1 MLTCEVI
8 ENMSNELGITVEKD
22 RDPNEWYTEVVQKA
36 DLADYA
42 PVKGCM
48 VIKPYGMKLWESIKE
63 NFDEKIKNTGVENA
77 YFPLFI
83 PENYLEKESD
93 IVEGFDP
100 EVAWVTHGGNK
111 ELEER
116 LAVRPTSESIIAPF
130 MSKWIRSHR
139 DLPMQLNQWAN
150 VVRWEATDTKPFLRT
165 REFLWQEG
173 HTAHATEGEADE
185 ETMLRL
191 EQYQEVI
198 EDHLAIPSIL
208 GYKPEHDKFP
218 GAKYTTTI
226 ETLMP
231 DGKSIQSGTSH
242 QLGQHF
248 AEAFDIKFEGVDGE
262 KNTCWT
268 TSWGLSTRTIGAL
281 IMAHGDDDGLR
292 LPPSIAPTQVVVVPI
307 FQEDNQEE
315 VMEYAEKVK
324 EQIEESGGCNC
335 CGGTR
340 VKLDDREHRTPGYK
354 FNEWELKGVP
364 LRVEV
369 GPNEMEDDTVT
380 PVRRDNGFKEM
391 GVDREEFVENV
402 EETLDDIQESMYNEL
417 EEYQQENIREAESK
431 QEILGTIGKNR
442 GYVKTRWCGKEA
454 CETEIKDQV
463 SAEIV
468 VLPFRE
474 NSKPATIQDSKE
486 KIDGD
491 CAVCGEKA
499 ERWAYFAKNY

>member
-1 MLTCEVI
+1 
-8 ENMSNELGITVEKD
+8 MSQELGITVKKD
-22 RDPNEWYTEVVQKA
+22 QNPSEWYTQVVQKA
-36 DLADYA
+36 EMADYA

-48 VIKPYGMKLWESIKE
+48 IIKPYGMKIWESIKE
-63 NFDEKIKNTGVENA
+63 DFNTKIENTGAENA

-83 PENYLEKESD
+83 PESYLEKEED

-100 EVAWVTHGGNK
+100 EVAWVTHGGDK

-116 LAVRPTSESIIAPF
+116 LAVRPTSESIIAPY
-130 MSKWIRSHR
+130 MADEVRSHR
-139 DLPMQLNQWAN
+139 DLPLRLNQWAN
-150 VVRWEATDTKPFLRT
+150 VVRWEATDTRPFLRT

-173 HTAHATEGEADE
+173 HTAHATEEGADE

-248 AEAFDIKFEGVDGE
+248 AEAFEIEFEDE
-262 KNTCWT
+262 DSETQTAWT

-292 LPPSIAPTQVVVVPI
+292 LPPRVAPTQVVVVPI
-307 FQEDNQEE
+307 YQEDNRDE
-315 VMEYAEKVK
+315 VVEYAEEVT
-324 EQIEESGGCNC
+324 EELEEKGL
-335 CGGTR
+335 R
-340 VKLDDREHRTPGYK
+340 VDLDDRDHRTPGYK

-364 LRVEV
+364 LRVEI
-369 GPNEMEDDTVT
+369 GPNEVEDNAVT
-380 PVRRDNGFKEM
+380 PVRRDNGEKKM
-391 GVDREEFVENV
+391 GQDREEFVEEA
-402 EETLDDIQESMYNEL
+402 EEVLENIQESLYNEL
-417 EEYQQENIREAESK
+417 EEYLQENIREAESK
-431 QEILGTIGKNR
+431 NEILATIGKNR
-442 GYVKTRWCGKEA
+442 GYVKTRWCGKES
-454 CETEIKDQV
+454 CEEEIKDEV

-468 VLPFRE
+468 VLPFE
-474 NSKPATIQDSKE
+474 EDSKPATIQEKE
-486 KIDGD
+486 DHIDGE

>member
-1 MLTCEVI
+1 MTQ
-8 ENMSNELGITVEKD
+8 ELGITVDKHQD
-22 RDPNEWYTEVVQKA
+22 TSEWYTQVVKKA
-36 DLADYA
+36 GLADYA

-48 VIKPYGMKLWESIKE
+48 IIKPYGMKIWESIKQDF
-63 NFDEKIKNTGVENA
+63 NEKIKSTGVDNA

-83 PENYLEKESD
+83 PESYLQKEED

-100 EVAWVTHGGNK
+100 EVAWVTHGGNE

-116 LAVRPTSESIIAPF
+116 LAVRPTSESMIAPY
-130 MSKWIRSHR
+130 MSEEIRSHR
-139 DLPMQLNQWAN
+139 DLPLRLNQWAN
-150 VVRWEATDTKPFLRT
+150 VVRWEATDTRPFLRT

-173 HTAHATEGEADE
+173 HTAHATEESADE

-218 GAKYTTTI
+218 GARYTTTI

-248 AEAFDIKFEGVDGE
+248 AEAFDISFED
-262 KNTCWT
+262 KNSDEQTAWT

-292 LPPSIAPTQVVVVPI
+292 LPPSVAPTQVVVVPI
-307 FQEDNQEE
+307 FQEDNKEE
-315 VMEYAEKVK
+315 VMDYAEEISDDLK
-324 EQIEESGGCNC
+324 EQGL
-335 CGGTR
+335 R
-340 VKLDDREHRTPGYK
+340 VEFDYREHRTPGYK

-369 GPNEMEDDTVT
+369 GPNEMEDDAVT
-380 PVRRDNGFKEM
+380 TVRRDNGDKEM
-391 GVDREEFVENV
+391 GRDREEFIHSAEDI
-402 EETLDDIQESMYNEL
+402 LDDIQESMYNEL
-417 EEYQQENIREAESK
+417 EEYQQENIREASSK
-431 QEILGTIGKNR
+431 NEILATIGKSR
-442 GYVKTRWCGKEA
+442 GYVKSKWCGKES
-454 CETEIKDQV
+454 CEDEIKDQV

-468 VLPFRE
+468 VLPFQE
-474 NSKPATIQDSKE
+474 DSKPATIQASE
-486 KIDGD
+486 EHLDGE
-491 CAVCGEKA
+491 CAVCGEEA

>member
-1 MLTCEVI
+1 
-8 ENMSNELGITVEKD
+8 MSQELGITVKKD
-22 RDPNEWYTEVVQKA
+22 QDPSEWYTQVVKKA

-63 NFDEKIKNTGVENA
+63 DFDSKIQDTGVDNA

-83 PENYLEKESD
+83 PESYLEKESD

-130 MSKWIRSHR
+130 MSDWIRSHR
-139 DLPMQLNQWAN
+139 DLPMRINQWAN
-150 VVRWEATDTKPFLRT
+150 VVRWEATDTRPFLRT

-173 HTAHATEGEADE
+173 HTAHASEEAADE

-248 AEAFDIKFEGVDGE
+248 AEAFDITYEGRDSNE
-262 KNTCWT
+262 NTAWT

-292 LPPSIAPTQVVVVPI
+292 LPPSIAPKQVVVVPI
-307 FQEDNQEE
+307 FQEDNKEE
-315 VMEYAEKVK
+315 VMDYAEEVSDSLE
-324 EQIEESGGCNC
+324 EQGL
-335 CGGTR
+335 R
-340 VKLDDREHRTPGYK
+340 VEFDYREHRTPGYK

-369 GPNEMEDDTVT
+369 GPNEMEDEAVT
-380 PVRRDNGFKEM
+380 TVRRDTGDKEM
-391 GVDREEFVENV
+391 GLDREEFIETA

-417 EEYQQENIREAESK
+417 EEYLEENIREADSK
-431 QEILGTIGKNR
+431 NEILATIGKNR
-442 GYVKTRWCGKEA
+442 GYVKTKWCGDEE
-454 CETEIKDQV
+454 CEQEIKDEV

-468 VLPFRE
+468 VLPFQE
-474 NSKPATIQDSKE
+474 DSKPATIQESE
-486 KIDGD
+486 EEIDGE
-491 CAVCGEKA
+491 CSICGEEA

>member
-1 MLTCEVI
+1 
-8 ENMSNELGITVEKD
+8 MSQELGITVDKD
-22 RDPNEWYTEVVQKA
+22 KNPSEWYTQVVKKA
-36 DLADYA
+36 GLAKYA
-42 PVKGCM
+42 EVKGCM
-48 VIKPYGMKLWESIKE
+48 IIKPYGMEIWESIKE
-63 NFDEKIKNTGVENA
+63 DFDEKIKETGVENA

-83 PENYLEKESD
+83 TRKQLEREED

-100 EVAWVTHGGNK
+100 EVAWVTHGGDK
-111 ELEER
+111 ELEEK
-116 LAVRPTSESIIAPF
+116 LAVRPTSESVITPYMADE
-130 MSKWIRSHR
+130 IRSHR
-139 DLPMQLNQWAN
+139 DLPFRVNQWAN
-150 VVRWEATDTKPFLRT
+150 VVRWEPTDTRPFLRT

-173 HTAHATEGEADE
+173 HTAHATEESADE

-248 AEAFDIKFEGVDGE
+248 AEAFDITFEDE
-262 KNTCWT
+262 ESETQTAWT

-292 LPPSIAPTQVVVVPI
+292 LPPEVAPIQVVVVPI
-307 FQEDNQEE
+307 YQEE
-315 VMEYAEKVK
+315 NRKEVMDHAE
-324 EQIEESGGCNC
+324 EISEELEDQGI
-335 CGGTR
+335 R
-340 VKLDDREHRTPGYK
+340 VEFDDRDHRTPGYK

-364 LRVEV
+364 LRVEI
-369 GPNEMEDDTVT
+369 GPDEVEEDAVT
-380 PVRRDNGFKEM
+380 TVRRDTGKKEM
-391 GVDREEFVENV
+391 DIDTGEFLEEAEKK
-402 EETLDDIQESMYNEL
+402 LDEIQDSLYSEL
-417 EEYQQENIREAESK
+417 EEYLEENIREAESK
-431 QEILGTIGKNR
+431 QEILGTIGRNR
-442 GYVKTRWCGKEA
+442 GYVKARWCGDEE
-454 CETEIKDQV
+454 CETEIKDEV
-463 SAEIV
+463 AAEIV

-474 NSKPATIQDSKE
+474 DSKPATFQTSDE
-486 KIDGD
+486 VLEGD
-491 CAVCGEKA
+491 CAVCGKQA

>member
-1 MLTCEVI
+1 
-8 ENMSNELGITVEKD
+8 MSQELGITADKQRETS
-22 RDPNEWYTEVVQKA
+22 EWYTQVVKKA
-36 DLADYA
+36 GLADYA

-63 NFDEKIKNTGVENA
+63 DFNDKITSTGVDNA

-83 PENYLEKESD
+83 PESYLEKEED

-100 EVAWVTHGGNK
+100 EVAWVTQGGEE

-116 LAVRPTSESIIAPF
+116 LALRPTSESIIAPF
-130 MSKWIRSHR
+130 MSDWVRSHR
-139 DLPMQLNQWAN
+139 DLPLRLNQWAN
-150 VVRWEATDTKPFLRT
+150 VVRWEATDTRPFLRT

-173 HTAHATEGEADE
+173 HTAHATEEEADE
-185 ETMLRL
+185 ETMLRI

-248 AEAFDIKFEGVDGE
+248 AEAFDIKFEDE
-262 KNTCWT
+262 DSEERTAWT

-292 LPPSIAPTQVVVVPI
+292 LPPEVAPTQIVVVPI
-307 FQEDNQEE
+307 FQENNQEE
-315 VMEYAEKVK
+315 VMDYAKGVVEDL
-324 EQIEESGGCNC
+324 ENSAGCGCGNC
-335 CGGTR
+335 SCGSDLR
-340 VKLDDREHRTPGYK
+340 IKLDDRTHRTPGYK

-364 LRVEV
+364 LRVEI
-369 GPNEMEDDTVT
+369 GPNEVEDKAVT
-380 PVRRDNGFKEM
+380 TVRRDNGEKEM
-391 GVDREEFVENV
+391 GVDREEFIDSSEAI
-402 EETLDDIQESMYNEL
+402 LKDIQASMYDEL
-417 EEYQQENIREAESK
+417 EEYLQENIREADSK
-431 QEILGTIGKNR
+431 NDILSTIGKNR
-442 GYVKTRWCGKEA
+442 GYVKTRWCGKES
-454 CETEIKDQV
+454 CEEEIKDQV

-468 VLPFRE
+468 VLPFQE
-474 NSKPATIQDSKE
+474 DSKPATIQASE
-486 KIDGD
+486 EEIEGE

>member
-1 MLTCEVI
+1 
-8 ENMSNELGITVEKD
+8 MSQELGITVDKD
-22 RDPNEWYTEVVQKA
+22 RNPSEWYTQVVKKA
-36 DLADYA
+36 ELADYA

-48 VIKPYGMKLWESIKE
+48 VIKPYGMKLWESIKKE
-63 NFDEKIKNTGVENA
+63 FDEKIKATGVDNA

-83 PENYLEKESD
+83 PESYLEKEGD

-100 EVAWVTHGGNK
+100 EVAWVTEGGNE

-130 MSKWIRSHR
+130 MSKWVRSHR
-139 DLPMQLNQWAN
+139 DLPLRLNQWAN
-150 VVRWEATDTKPFLRT
+150 VVRWEATDTRPFLRT

-173 HTAHATEGEADE
+173 HTAHATEESADE

-198 EDHLAIPSIL
+198 EDHMAIPSIL

-248 AEAFDIKFEGVDGE
+248 AEAFDIKFEDENAE
-262 KNTCWT
+262 KKTAWT

-281 IMAHGDDDGLR
+281 IMAHGDNTGLK
-292 LPPSIAPTQVVVVPI
+292 LPPTIAPIQVVIVPI
-307 FQEDNQEE
+307 YQDDNREE
-315 VMEYAEKVK
+315 VVEYAEEVR
-324 EQIEESGGCNC
+324 EQLGDY
-335 CGGTR
+335 R
-340 VKLDDREHRTPGYK
+340 VELDDRDHRTPGYK

-364 LRVEV
+364 LRLEI
-369 GPNEMEDDTVT
+369 GPNEVEDREATA
-380 PVRRDNGFKEM
+380 VRRDTGEDIALGF
-391 GVDREEFVENV
+391 DSL
-402 EETLDDIQESMYNEL
+402 ETETGELLDEVQEYMYSTLADYL
-417 EEYQQENIREAESK
+417 EANIREAESK
-431 QEILGTIGKNR
+431 EEILGTIGKSR
-442 GYVKTRWCGKEA
+442 GYVKARWCGSPE
-454 CETEIKDQV
+454 CEDEIKEQV

-474 NSKPATIQDSKE
+474 DSKPATIQDE
-486 KIDGD
+486 EEHIDGE
-491 CAVCGEKA
+491 CAVCGEEAK
-499 ERWAYFAKNY
+499 RFAYFAKNY

>member
-1 MLTCEVI
+1 
-8 ENMSNELGITVEKD
+8 MSQELGITTDKHQN
-22 RDPNEWYTEVVQKA
+22 PSEWYTEVVKKA
-36 DLADYA
+36 GLADYA

-48 VIKPYGMKLWESIKE
+48 VIKPWGMKLWESIKE
-63 NFDEKIKNTGVENA
+63 NFDQKIKETGVDNA

-83 PENYLEKESD
+83 PESYLEKEAD

-100 EVAWVTHGGNK
+100 EVAWVTHGGNE

-130 MSKWIRSHR
+130 MSDWIRSHR

-150 VVRWEATDTKPFLRT
+150 VVRWEATDTRPFLRT

-173 HTAHATEGEADE
+173 HTAHADEEGADE

-191 EQYQEVI
+191 NQYQEVI
-198 EDHLAIPSIL
+198 EDHLAIPSVL

-248 AEAFDIKFEGVDGE
+248 AEAFEIEFEDENAE
-262 KNTCWT
+262 KQYCWN

-281 IMAHGDDDGLR
+281 IMAHGDNDGLR
-292 LPPSIAPTQVVVVPI
+292 LPPTIAPVQVVIVPI
-307 FQEDNQEE
+307 YQEDNREE
-315 VMEYAEKVK
+315 VVEYAEKVRD
-324 EQIEESGGCNC
+324 QIGRDV
-335 CGGTR
+335 R
-340 VKLDDREHRTPGYK
+340 VELDDDESRTPGFK

-364 LRVEV
+364 LRLEI
-369 GPNEMEDDTVT
+369 GPNEMEDEEATA
-380 PVRRDNGFKEM
+380 VRRDNGEQKPIELENL
-391 GVDREEFVENV
+391 GTEVEK
-402 EETLDDIQESMYNEL
+402 TLDDIQDSLYTEL
-417 EEYQQENIREAESK
+417 EDYLHENIREAESK
-431 QEILGTIGKNR
+431 NEIFSTIGKNR
-442 GYVKTRWCGKEA
+442 GYVKTRWCGKEE
-454 CETEIKDQV
+454 CDEEIKDQV

-468 VLPFRE
+468 ALPFRE
-474 NSKPATIQDSKE
+474 DSKPESIQDESE
-486 KIDGD
+486 HIDGK
-491 CAVCGEKA
+491 CGVCGEDAK
-499 ERWAYFAKNY
+499 RWAYFAKNY

>member
-1 MLTCEVI
+1 
-8 ENMSNELGITVEKD
+8 MSQELGITVKKD
-22 RDPNEWYTEVVQKA
+22 QDPSEWYTQVVKKA

-63 NFDEKIKNTGVENA
+63 DFDSKIQDTGVDNA

-83 PENYLEKESD
+83 PESYLEKESD

-130 MSKWIRSHR
+130 MSDWIRSHR
-139 DLPMQLNQWAN
+139 DLPMRLNQWAN
-150 VVRWEATDTKPFLRT
+150 VVRWEATDTRPFLRT

-173 HTAHATEGEADE
+173 HTAHASEEGADE

-191 EQYQEVI
+191 EQYREVI

-248 AEAFDIKFEGVDGE
+248 AEAFDITYEGRDSNE
-262 KNTCWT
+262 NTAWT

-292 LPPSIAPTQVVVVPI
+292 LPPSIAPKQVVVVPI
-307 FQEDNQEE
+307 FQEDNKEE
-315 VMEYAEKVK
+315 VMDYAEEVSDSLE
-324 EQIEESGGCNC
+324 EQGV
-335 CGGTR
+335 R
-340 VKLDDREHRTPGYK
+340 VEFDYREHRTPGYK

-369 GPNEMEDDTVT
+369 GPNEMEDEAVT
-380 PVRRDNGFKEM
+380 TVRRDTGDKEM
-391 GVDREEFVENV
+391 GLDREEFIETA

-417 EEYQQENIREAESK
+417 EEYLEENIREAESK
-431 QEILGTIGKNR
+431 NEILATIGKNR
-442 GYVKTRWCGKEA
+442 GYVKTRWCGDEE
-454 CETEIKDQV
+454 CEEEIKDEV

-468 VLPFRE
+468 VLPFQE
-474 NSKPATIQDSKE
+474 DSKPATIQDE
-486 KIDGD
+486 DEEIDGE
-491 CAVCGEKA
+491 CSICGEEA

>member
-1 MLTCEVI
+1 MI
-8 ENMSNELGITVEKD
+8 
-22 RDPNEWYTEVVQKA
+22 
-36 DLADYA
+36 
-42 PVKGCM
+42 
-48 VIKPYGMKLWESIKE
+48 IKPYGMKLWESIKE
-63 NFDEKIKNTGVENA
+63 DFNDKITSTGVDNA

-83 PENYLEKESD
+83 PESYLEKEED

-100 EVAWVTHGGNK
+100 EVAWVTHGGNE

-116 LAVRPTSESIIAPF
+116 LAVRPTSESIIAPY
-130 MSKWIRSHR
+130 MSDEVRSHR
-139 DLPMQLNQWAN
+139 DLPMRLNQWAN
-150 VVRWEATDTKPFLRT
+150 VIRWEATDTRPFLRT

-173 HTAHATEGEADE
+173 HTAHATEESADE

-248 AEAFDIKFEGVDGE
+248 AEAFDITFEDE
-262 KNTCWT
+262 NSDEQTAWT

-292 LPPSIAPTQVVVVPI
+292 LPPSVAPHQVVVVPI

-315 VMEYAEKVK
+315 VLDYAEEVAGDL
-324 EQIEESGGCNC
+324 EDEGLRAEF
-335 CGGTR
+335 
-340 VKLDDREHRTPGYK
+340 DDREHRTPGYK

-369 GPNEMEDDTVT
+369 GPNEMEDDAVT
-380 PVRRDNGFKEM
+380 TVRRDTGDKEM
-391 GVDREEFVENV
+391 GLDREEFIDSAEA
-402 EETLDDIQESMYNEL
+402 TLEDIQASMYEEL
-417 EEYQQENIREAESK
+417 EEYLHENIREAESK
-431 QEILGTIGKNR
+431 NEILATIGKSR
-442 GYVKTRWCGKEA
+442 GYVKTRWCGDESCEAEVKE
-454 CETEIKDQV
+454 EV

-468 VLPFRE
+468 VLPFE
-474 NSKPATIQDSKE
+474 EGSKPATIQASDE
-486 KIDGD
+486 EIDGQ
-491 CAVCGEKA
+491 CAICGEEA
-499 ERWAYFAKNY
+499 ERWAYFATNY

>member
-1 MLTCEVI
+1 
-8 ENMSNELGITVEKD
+8 MSQELGITVKKD
-22 RDPNEWYTEVVQKA
+22 QDPSEWYTQVVKKA

-63 NFDEKIKNTGVENA
+63 DFDSKIQDTGVDNA

-83 PENYLEKESD
+83 PESYLEKESD

-130 MSKWIRSHR
+130 MSDWIRSHR
-139 DLPMQLNQWAN
+139 DLPMRLNQWAN
-150 VVRWEATDTKPFLRT
+150 VVRWEATDTRPFLRT

-173 HTAHATEGEADE
+173 HTAHASEEAADE

-248 AEAFDIKFEGVDGE
+248 AEAFDITYEGRDSE
-262 KNTCWT
+262 ENTAWT

-292 LPPSIAPTQVVVVPI
+292 LPPSIAPKQIVVVPI
-307 FQEDNQEE
+307 FQEDNKEE
-315 VMEYAEKVK
+315 VMDYAEEVS
-324 EQIEESGGCNC
+324 ESLEDQGL
-335 CGGTR
+335 R
-340 VKLDDREHRTPGYK
+340 VEFDYREHRTPGYK

-369 GPNEMEDDTVT
+369 GPNEMEDEAVT
-380 PVRRDNGFKEM
+380 TVRRDTGDKEM
-391 GVDREEFVENV
+391 GLDREEFIETA

-417 EEYQQENIREAESK
+417 EEYLHENIREADSK
-431 QEILGTIGKNR
+431 NEILATIGKNR
-442 GYVKTRWCGKEA
+442 GYVKTRWCGNEE
-454 CETEIKDQV
+454 CEEEIKDEV

-468 VLPFRE
+468 VLPFQE
-474 NSKPATIQDSKE
+474 DSKPATIQDE
-486 KIDGD
+486 DEEIDGE
-491 CAVCGEKA
+491 CSICGEEA

>member
-1 MLTCEVI
+1 
-8 ENMSNELGITVEKD
+8 MSQELGITADKQKETS
-22 RDPNEWYTEVVQKA
+22 EWYTQIVKKA
-36 DLADYA
+36 GLADYA

-48 VIKPYGMKLWESIKE
+48 IIEPYGMKIWESIKE
-63 NFDEKIKNTGVENA
+63 NFDDKIKSTGVDNA

-83 PENYLEKESD
+83 PEEYLEKESD

-116 LAVRPTSESIIAPF
+116 LAVRPTSESIIAPY
-130 MSKWIRSHR
+130 MADKIRSHR
-139 DLPMQLNQWAN
+139 DLPLRLNQWAN
-150 VVRWEATDTKPFLRT
+150 VVRWEATDTRPFLRT

-173 HTAHATEGEADE
+173 HTAHATEESADE

-248 AEAFDIKFEGVDGE
+248 GEAFEIEFEDE
-262 KNTCWT
+262 DSETQTCCT

-281 IMAHGDDDGLR
+281 IMAHGDNDGLK
-292 LPPSIAPTQVVVVPI
+292 LPPSVSPVQVVVVPI
-307 FQEDNQEE
+307 YQEDNQTE
-315 VMEYAEKVK
+315 VLDYAEKISD
-324 EQIEESGGCNC
+324 ELQNQNI
-335 CGGTR
+335 R
-340 VKLDDREHRTPGYK
+340 VEFDHRKHRTPGYK

-364 LRVEV
+364 LRVEI
-369 GPNEMEDDTVT
+369 GPNEMEDEAVT
-380 PVRRDNGFKEM
+380 TVRRDNGDKEM
-391 GVDREEFVENV
+391 GLDKEEFINSAKSTL
-402 EETLDDIQESMYNEL
+402 ETIQESMYNEL
-417 EEYQQENIREAESK
+417 EDYMQENIRKADSK
-431 QEILGTIGKNR
+431 NEILATIGKSR
-442 GYVKTRWCGKEA
+442 GYVKTKWCGKES
-454 CETEIKDQV
+454 CEAEIKEEV

-474 NSKPATIQDSKE
+474 DSKPETIQSPDE
-486 KIDGD
+486 KIDGK
-491 CAVCGEKA
+491 CSICGEEA
-499 ERWAYFAKNY
+499 SRWAYFAKNY

>member
-1 MLTCEVI
+1 
-8 ENMSNELGITVEKD
+8 MSQELGITADKQRETS
-22 RDPNEWYTEVVQKA
+22 EWYTQVVKKA
-36 DLADYA
+36 GLADYA

-63 NFDEKIKNTGVENA
+63 DFNDKITSTGVDNA

-83 PENYLEKESD
+83 PESYLEKEED

-100 EVAWVTHGGNK
+100 EVAWVTHGGEK

-130 MSKWIRSHR
+130 MSDWIRSHR
-139 DLPMQLNQWAN
+139 DLPMRLNQWAN
-150 VVRWEATDTKPFLRT
+150 VVRWEATDTRPFLRT

-173 HTAHATEGEADE
+173 HTAHASEEAADE

-248 AEAFDIKFEGVDGE
+248 AEAFNIKFEDE
-262 KNTCWT
+262 NSDESTAWT

-292 LPPSIAPTQVVVVPI
+292 LPPEVAPTQIVIVPI

-315 VMEYAEKVK
+315 VMDYAEKVV
-324 EQIEESGGCNC
+324 EGLENSTVCGCENC
-335 CGGTR
+335 SCGSDLR
-340 VKLDDREHRTPGYK
+340 IKLDDRDHRTPGYK

-364 LRVEV
+364 LRVEI
-369 GPNEMEDDTVT
+369 GPNEMENSTVT
-380 PVRRDNGFKEM
+380 TVRRDNRDKEM
-391 GVDREEFVENV
+391 GVNREEFIDSA
-402 EETLDDIQESMYNEL
+402 EEVLEDIQASMYEEL
-417 EEYQQENIREAESK
+417 EEYLHENIRKANSK
-431 QEILGTIGKNR
+431 NEILSTIGKNR
-442 GYVKTRWCGKEA
+442 GYVKSRWCGKES
-454 CETEIKDQV
+454 CEEEIKDQV

-468 VLPFRE
+468 VLPFQE
-474 NSKPATIQDSKE
+474 DSKPATIQASE
-486 KIDGD
+486 EEIEGE